1 MKIKKIPKTHFSKPL
16 ENMLAYIHNY
26 ITALNSSKMFAGLM
40 IIVLNI
46 ASRFVT
52 IKLSKSMESYL
63 KYTFS
68 RQILIF
74 AIAWMGTRDIYIA
87 LIISTVFMI
96 CMDFLFNEDSRFC
109 CLPEEFTTYH
119 SVLFDTNQAN
129 NPQTGLPGQPG
140 QQNSSANAS
149 LPSSTDSKKTTESN
163 PSTTESKELN
173 SQTVTEEE
181 IQKAK
186 EILAKAKE
194 QNSQNSQYQSFY
206 KN

>member
-26 ITALNSSKMFAGLM
+26 ITALNSSKIFAGLM

-109 CLPEEFTTYH
+109 CLPSDFTDYH
-119 SVLFDTNQAN
+119 LELFDTNQAN

-140 QQNSSANAS
+140 QQNSSTNAT

-163 PSTTESKELN
+163 PSTTDSKNTN

-194 QNSQNSQYQSFY
+194 QNSHYKPFY